1 MVSFNRLAFLSF
13 QSTISKRSVT
23 SYTSP
28 SLSARQGGNKLGLPI
43 AFLTSI
49 GLSVG
54 TVVAAPEGSH
64 SILSSNSDRRGNSST
79 RCMASSSSSIET
91 TMSNNADIDT
101 GYLNAKD
108 AYDLDQHLF
117 ANGYTLEQLM
127 ELAGL
132 AVAEAVYQAIPN
144 QSNSDSHLQKIL
156 VSAPHFTLALELG
169 MYRQM
174 LGLG

>member
-1 MVSFNRLAFLSF
+1 
-13 QSTISKRSVT
+13 
-23 SYTSP
+23 
-28 SLSARQGGNKLGLPI
+28 
-43 AFLTSI
+43 
-49 GLSVG
+49 
-54 TVVAAPEGSH
+54 
-64 SILSSNSDRRGNSST
+64 
-79 RCMASSSSSIET
+79 MASSSSSSIET